1 MQATRR
7 VCGGQRDRP
16 DGMVLGHQPERRAGP
31 QDLPADE
38 LDTLD
43 RVVLPGTCGLQL
55 CLLRRVVGVVVQDDT
70 VGERSLGQRCEV
82 RGTW

>member
-1 MQATRR
+1 
-7 VCGGQRDRP
+7 
-16 DGMVLGHQPERRAGP
+16 MVPGHAPGRRAGP

-55 CLLRRVVGVVVQDDT
+55 RLPRRVVGVVVHDDT
-70 VGERSLGQRCEV
+70 VGERRLGQRCEV
-82 RGTW
+82 RVTW